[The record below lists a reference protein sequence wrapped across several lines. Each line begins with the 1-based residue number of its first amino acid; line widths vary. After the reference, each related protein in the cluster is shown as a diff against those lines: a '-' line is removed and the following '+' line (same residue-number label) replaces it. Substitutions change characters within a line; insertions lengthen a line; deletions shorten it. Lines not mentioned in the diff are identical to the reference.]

1 MPLDATIEE
10 VAGRY
15 ENAVDT
21 LVLHL
26 NKNFGIIR
34 NSPGQLYNNGHPGP
48 GVLNTIKN
56 DCFDLF
62 RKIQVYQMTQLN
74 LEKLIRD
81 LVIPVIS
88 NMKELVL
95 IHK

>member
-26 NKNFGIIR
+26 NKNLELLGIVQDSSITTAI
-34 NSPGQLYNNGHPGP
+34 LVL
-48 GVLNTIKN
+48 VLNTIKN

-74 LEKLIRD
+74 LENDKRLGNTCNIH
-81 LVIPVIS
+81 
-88 NMKELVL
+88 MGTVL